1 VISIQSALYLSALY
15 LCLINLATTAAFA
28 WDKHCARNGMW
39 RVPERTLLGMALI
52 GGTIGAVA
60 TQHGLRHKTRK
71 EPFRTQLH
79 LIAGLQVVALGA
91 VAFPPVQD
99 AILSIVQSMG

>member
-1 VISIQSALYLSALY
+1 M
-15 LCLINLATTAAFA
+15 AAFA

-60 TQHGLRHKTRK
+60 AQHGLRHKTRK
-71 EPFRTQLH
+71 EPFRTQLY

-91 VAFPPVQD
+91 LAFPPVQD
-99 AILSIVQSMG
+99 AMQSIVQSIS